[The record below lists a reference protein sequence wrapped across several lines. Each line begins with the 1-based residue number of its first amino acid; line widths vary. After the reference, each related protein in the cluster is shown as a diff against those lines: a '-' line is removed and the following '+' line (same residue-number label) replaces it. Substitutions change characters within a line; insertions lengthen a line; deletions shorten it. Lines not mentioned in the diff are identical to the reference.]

1 MLEITEEQ
9 IEFLK
14 GHRFYYTI
22 PGEYSRDRHDYVSGY
37 LPKFSRSEI
46 EFYNMDSVNAL
57 IKELKE
63 NPELDYKNSN
73 CILFQKI
80 AELFEVEYHTLS
92 RIAKIKDRK
101 TEKETLETPIR
112 KAFQTAYK
120 RLIVGE
126 TEDYYNL
133 IYRCNGDFGHGEQMV
148 SRYYKS
154 KNAAIK
160 ATLPLIDKEIRE
172 MQTKIGFLNE
182 LKENYIKEFK
192 DA

>member
-22 PGEYSRDRHDYVSGY
+22 PGEDSRDRHDYVSGY
-37 LPKFSRSEI
+37 LPMFSKSEV
-46 EFYNMDSVNAL
+46 EFYNMYSVNAL
-57 IKELKE
+57 IEELKE
-63 NPELDYKNSN
+63 NPELDYKNS
-73 CILFQKI
+73 ILFQKI
-80 AELFEVEYHTLS
+80 TQLFEVEYHTLS
-92 RIAKIKDRK
+92 RISKRK
-101 TEKETLETPIR
+101 NRETGKETLETPIR
-112 KAFQTAYK
+112 TAFQTAYT

-133 IYRCNGDFGHGEQMV
+133 VYRCNGDFGYGEQMV
-148 SRYYKS
+148 RRYYKS
-154 KNAAIK
+154 KNASIK
-160 ATLPLIDKEIRE
+160 ATLPLIDKEIIE

-182 LKENYIKEFK
+182 LKENYIKELK